1 MERLQMNQLVKW
13 KNRPNR
19 KPLIMRGAR
28 QVGKT
33 WLMKEFAQKYY
44 TSHIYINFEDDEP
57 LKSLFVQD
65 FDIERIVQTIQI
77 YTGKALN
84 SSTLLLL
91 DEIQEAPRGVTALK
105 YFCEKRR
112 DLHVI
117 AAGSLLGIANNYND
131 SFPVG
136 KVDFIDIAPLSFIEF
151 LLANGKHDWVD
162 AIHNRQ
168 WDVLNII
175 SAQLRDC
182 LLTYFYVG
190 GMPEVVNVYI
200 SEHDFAEVRR
210 IQNNILSTYDNDFSK
225 HAPSAQVPRI
235 RMVWNSIKSQLARE
249 NKKFIFGVLK
259 QGARAREFE
268 LAIEWLSD
276 AGLVHK
282 VNRTKKGLLPIS
294 AYENLSAFKLFMLD
308 IGLMVAMSKLSPQTL
323 IEGNALFADAK
334 GAYAEQYVLQQMKAC
349 SHDMHIC
356 YWSAQ
361 NSSGEIDFL
370 VQTGDKVLPI
380 EVKAEVN
387 LRAKSLRTFVNANPG
402 LHGIR
407 FSMSPYQEQDWL
419 TNIPLYAITTI
430 FKDN

>member
-65 FDIERIVQTIQI
+65 FDMERIVQTIQI

-117 AAGSLLGIANNYND
+117 AAGSLLGIANNHND

-282 VNRTKKGLLPIS
+282 VNRTK
-294 AYENLSAFKLFMLD
+294 
-308 IGLMVAMSKLSPQTL
+308 
-323 IEGNALFADAK
+323 
-334 GAYAEQYVLQQMKAC
+334 
-349 SHDMHIC
+349 
-356 YWSAQ
+356 
-361 NSSGEIDFL
+361 SGEMPMK
-370 VQTGDKVLPI
+370 T
-380 EVKAEVN
+380 
-387 LRAKSLRTFVNANPG
+387 
-402 LHGIR
+402 
-407 FSMSPYQEQDWL
+407 SPPSNCLCSTLD
-419 TNIPLYAITTI
+419 
-430 FKDN
+430 